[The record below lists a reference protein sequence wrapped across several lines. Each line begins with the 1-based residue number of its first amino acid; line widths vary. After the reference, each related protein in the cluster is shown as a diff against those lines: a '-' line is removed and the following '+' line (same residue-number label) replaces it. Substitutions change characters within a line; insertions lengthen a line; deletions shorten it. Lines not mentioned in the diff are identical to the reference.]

1 MSYLNVIKKT
11 IFHIW
16 LIGAMTFAI
25 SSFALM
31 ISTALGFF
39 NNIILF
45 LITFG
50 GFFFA
55 TMIFLWKL
63 SETDGYKFGLAGNFS
78 KIKYLTGVGLG
89 IVINLAFTLL
99 ISFIPYFNLFPI
111 MMNYY
116 FIFPFQFIREHLDLT
131 EVLAV
136 HTSLI
141 IDAPILLAVIFF
153 GGCSGDRY
161 ATLVRE
167 STEIETDSFELLEQ
181 ESTTTPR
188 KPQSSWRDSIK

>member
-1 MSYLNVIKKT
+1 
-11 IFHIW
+11 
-16 LIGAMTFAI
+16 
-25 SSFALM
+25 
-31 ISTALGFF
+31 
-39 NNIILF
+39 
-45 LITFG
+45 
-50 GFFFA
+50 
-55 TMIFLWKL
+55 